1 MTMEVTIPGI
11 VLYITFAFLM
21 MAMVLT
27 LYRLLKGPGFN
38 DQIAAMDLLASIII
52 GIILVYGMQINN
64 KMYFDISIIISL
76 VSFIGTI
83 AISTFIKQK
92 NG

>member
-1 MTMEVTIPGI
+1 MIATIPEI
-11 VLYITFAFLM
+11 VLLIAFAFLM
-21 MAMVLT
+21 LAMILT
-27 LYRLLKGPGFN
+27 LIRLLKGPSIN

-52 GIILVYGMQINN
+52 GLILVYSVMI
-64 KMYFDISIIISL
+64 KDAMYFDIPIILSL

-83 AISTFIKQK
+83 AISTYLSQK

>member
-1 MTMEVTIPGI
+1 METIIPDI
-11 VLYITFAFLM
+11 ILYIAFVFLM
-21 MAMVLT
+21 LAMLFT
-27 LYRLLKGPGFN
+27 LYRLLKGPTFN

-52 GIILVYGMQINN
+52 GIILVFGMLINN
-64 KMYFDISIIISL
+64 RMYFDITIIIAL

-83 AISTFIKQK
+83 AISTYIKQK

>member
-1 MTMEVTIPGI
+1 METSISEIILFIALG
-11 VLYITFAFLM
+11 FLM
-21 MAMVLT
+21 LAMVFT
-27 LYRLLKGPGFN
+27 LYRLLKGPTFN

-52 GIILVYGMQINN
+52 GVIMVYGMLINN
-64 KMYFDISIIISL
+64 KMYFDIAIVIAL

-83 AISTFIKQK
+83 AISTFIKKK